1 MNGNSID
8 DLYERVV
15 DSLPSS
21 QRKLARSLP
30 YVLKLAPVSSARWS
44 DVFSHEVTLGA
55 PGLVAQ
61 AFPQSSPEIV
71 RAATLGHALS
81 VIEAFG
87 RDRIADGQVAGK
99 DELLKALL
107 DQLRAARNG
116 ALATYDPECE
126 RELALADRRTRVAI
140 VEERNLLRAVA
151 PVSFAEYERVSL
163 RKQALGFP
171 GSLTLARALD
181 AGEVVVAKVQRMLEG
196 VWLGL
201 QIEDD
206 VMDWEDDWRSGGA
219 WAVCLAAA
227 LPVRSRLSDE
237 AGAADSARHLV
248 FDRGV
253 LRSMLERSMAQ
264 YRVAG
269 SIGRELGALRLAE
282 WAKTRELE
290 ARRAHPS
297 REKHAGYSIRV
308 RASSRPGRARC
319 SREVRLGLRLRSAR
333 RLSEGPRREGSRLR
347 RCDRPRR
354 GRDAARGGTR
364 RLGREGDGNGAPDR
378 TRSSGTWCSST
389 ALWRGRGVQEELCRA
404 GIRGSA
410 T

>member
-1 MNGNSID
+1 LVLNAMNGNSID

-99 DELLKALL
+99 DELLALL

-282 WAKTRELE
+282 WAKTRE
-290 ARRAHPS
+290 RRLAALIPFE
-297 REKHAGYSIRV
+297 EKHAGYSIRV
-308 RASSRPGRARC
+308 RKLSPWAC
-319 SREVRLGLRLRSAR
+319 EVLA
-333 RLSEGPRREGSRLR
+333 
-347 RCDRPRR
+347 
-354 GRDAARGGTR
+354 
-364 RLGREGDGNGAPDR
+364 
-378 TRSSGTWCSST
+378 
-389 ALWRGRGVQEELCRA
+389 
-404 GIRGSA
+404 
-410 T
+410 